1 MSHFDAAWYLQR
13 AREALVRDGELE
25 IDSDAKVSM
34 GADNGA
40 YVQCWVWVDDDP
52 VPCEEEDE

>member
-1 MSHFDAAWYLQR
+1 
-13 AREALVRDGELE
+13 
-25 IDSDAKVSM
+25 M

-40 YVQCWVWVDDDP
+40 YVQCWVWVEDDP